1 MVLTPS
7 VAPITTS
14 IYGAL
19 DMRAL
24 QPLLRRPHEAV
35 AMTFSD
41 DPHRGMRTDR
51 FSGAAVVFVS
61 TTTFTGRTA
70 ALQ

>member
-1 MVLTPS
+1 
-7 VAPITTS
+7 
-14 IYGAL
+14 
-19 DMRAL
+19 
-24 QPLLRRPHEAV
+24 
-35 AMTFSD
+35 MTFSD

-70 ALQ
+70 ALR